1 MIGNRQI
8 KSSSLQDWK
17 EPIDLKKKKSKS
29 RTRRVNEGKREK
41 KLIFT
46 EEKINAS
53 SSFPGERVE
62 GVGVCV
68 GGIKITD
75 RSKFAFYHSP
85 RIGGMRNTD
94 SVGDKSKKDE
104 S

>member
-1 MIGNRQI
+1 MEGTDR
-8 KSSSLQDWK
+8 
-17 EPIDLKKKKSKS
+17 SK
-29 RTRRVNEGKREK
+29 
-41 KLIFT
+41 
-46 EEKINAS
+46 EEKIEVKNEARQRGKKRKEIN
-53 SSFPGERVE
+53 FHGGKDERVIIVHRGERVE
-62 GVGVCV
+62 GV

>member
-29 RTRRVNEGKREK
+29 RTRRVNEGQREK

-53 SSFPGERVE
+53 SSFPG
-62 GVGVCV
+62 
-68 GGIKITD
+68 
-75 RSKFAFYHSP
+75 
-85 RIGGMRNTD
+85 
-94 SVGDKSKKDE
+94 
-104 S
+104 